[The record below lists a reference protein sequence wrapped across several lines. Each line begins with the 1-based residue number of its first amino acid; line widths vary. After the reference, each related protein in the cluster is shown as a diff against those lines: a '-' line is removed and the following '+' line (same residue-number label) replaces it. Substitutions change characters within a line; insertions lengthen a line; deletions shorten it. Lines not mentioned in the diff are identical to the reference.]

1 MKNNNNAR
9 TEGLTDEVC
18 WHSKHLKLNLNGTN
32 VNVDASHIHTHTQAP
47 VKLTGM
53 VPINSQNHIISVMCL
68 LLACVVVKVMQWGG
82 GGGGLT
88 IHPLGVKII
97 LILQRV
103 VFSPA
108 GFKAFEL
115 LDEEVLQNFGTLV
128 EGWVAGVVVAAV
140 VEDFGHVCYK
150 LSQLDVLAPL

>member
-1 MKNNNNAR
+1 
-9 TEGLTDEVC
+9 
-18 WHSKHLKLNLNGTN
+18 
-32 VNVDASHIHTHTQAP
+32 
-47 VKLTGM
+47 
-53 VPINSQNHIISVMCL
+53 
-68 LLACVVVKVMQWGG
+68 MQWG

-88 IHPLGVKII
+88 IHTLGVKII
-97 LILQRV
+97 LFLQQV
-103 VFSPA
+103 IFSPA

>member
-1 MKNNNNAR
+1 
-9 TEGLTDEVC
+9 
-18 WHSKHLKLNLNGTN
+18 
-32 VNVDASHIHTHTQAP
+32 
-47 VKLTGM
+47 
-53 VPINSQNHIISVMCL
+53 
-68 LLACVVVKVMQWGG
+68 MQWGV
-82 GGGGLT
+82 GGGLT
-88 IHPLGVKII
+88 IHPPGVKII
-97 LILQRV
+97 LFLQQV

-150 LSQLDVLAPL
+150 LSQLDVLTPL

>member
-82 GGGGLT
+82 GGGINYSPPGSENHFNPTASRLLT
-88 IHPLGVKII
+88 CWL
-97 LILQRV
+97 
-103 VFSPA
+103 
-108 GFKAFEL
+108 
-115 LDEEVLQNFGTLV
+115 
-128 EGWVAGVVVAAV
+128 
-140 VEDFGHVCYK
+140 
-150 LSQLDVLAPL
+150 